1 MRGYVPTT
9 NFNVETSYQGIQQME
24 ITPLT
29 NAYKHNAVC
38 FIKSWLRVP

>member
-1 MRGYVPTT
+1 MLGYVPTT
-9 NFNVETSYQGIQQME
+9 NFKVETSYQGTPQME
-24 ITPLT
+24 ITALT